1 MAPCLPEVW
10 EGDCWRVPVID
21 ANATVSRLAATTP
34 ECTQRCT
41 RTHACADA
49 EPVTYR
55 TAR

>member
-1 MAPCLPEVW
+1 MAPCLPVVW